1 MARRE
6 TSKQDGIEETA
17 RRNRTEAIGRSSNV
31 AAEAFRR
38 AGFTDPT
45 LVLRWSEIVG
55 PEIARFAEPF
65 KLTESPSGGV
75 LTLRAEPAASVFLQ
89 HQTRTLCDRINA
101 FLGRPAVAKLR
112 FVNGTL
118 AAPPEPPRRSK
129 PPAQPPQGDPATG
142 FAGPDPLK
150 SALVNLARARQTRD

>member
-1 MARRE
+1 MARSE
-6 TSKQDGIEETA
+6 TSKQGGIEEAA
-17 RRNRTEAIGRSSNV
+17 RRNRTEAIGRSSNI

-55 PEIARFAEPF
+55 PEIARFAEPS
-65 KLTESPSGGV
+65 KLTEGPSGGI

-89 HQTRTLCDRINA
+89 HQTRALCERING

-112 FVNGTL
+112 FVTG
-118 AAPPEPPRRSK
+118 AISAPREAERRRSPPPEPPR
-129 PPAQPPQGDPATG
+129 GDPATG

-150 SALVNLARARQTRD
+150 SALINLARARQTHD

>member
-1 MARRE
+1 MARSE

-17 RRNRTEAIGRSSNV
+17 RRNRTEAIGRSGNI

-65 KLTESPSGGV
+65 KLTEGPSGCV
-75 LTLRAEPAASVFLQ
+75 LTLLAEPAASVFLQ
-89 HQTRTLCDRINA
+89 HQTRSLCERINA

-112 FVNGTL
+112 FVTGTL
-118 AAPPEPPRRSK
+118 SQPPEPWRPSKPPPEPPH
-129 PPAQPPQGDPATG
+129 GDPATG

-150 SALVNLARARQTRD
+150 SALVNLARARQARD

>member
-1 MARRE
+1 MARSE
-6 TSKQDGIEETA
+6 TSKQDATEEAA
-17 RRNRTEAIGRSSNV
+17 RRNRTEAIGRMSAI

-65 KLTESPSGGV
+65 KLSDGPSGGV

-89 HQTRTLCDRINA
+89 HQTRSLCERINA
-101 FLGRPAVAKLR
+101 FLGRPAIAKLR
-112 FVNGTL
+112 FVTG
-118 AAPPEPPRRSK
+118 AVSAPPEPRRPSK
-129 PPAQPPQGDPATG
+129 PPAEPPRGDPATG
-142 FAGPDPLK
+142 FVGPDPLK